1 MNILEMLDRIPD
13 FRVVGRCKYRLGL
26 VLGLALIAMMGGAT
40 SYRQMARFANAHL
53 DWLRRAFFPDL
64 RKVPSHDVFR
74 NVFVGVAPGYFCTL
88 FSFWAASLRTGGGR
102 ERTCVDGK
110 ALRGA
115 ARPDGTIPYVVSLWS
130 ETGGFVLGQ
139 TLVPEKTNEIA
150 AMPPLLGKLL
160 REGDILSADAAGC
173 QRKNAKLAVERKA
186 DYLFALKGN
195 QGSTLEEVRLLL
207 ESLLREHPE
216 ELETAVSLDKG
227 HGRIERRTC
236 HLSRNVAY
244 WREGK
249 NAWPGIRSVFRMVNE
264 RTEKGKGTTA
274 ETLFYITSLDVGA
287 REMLALTRAHWGI
300 ENRLHYVK
308 DVDFGEDACRARTGH
323 SAMNLST
330 MRHILLNLINRRRPK
345 DVGVK
350 EFHRSLAW
358 DQTLLVQLLGA

>member
-1 MNILEMLDRIPD
+1 MNILEVLDRIPD

-26 VLGLALIAMMGGAT
+26 VLGLALAAMMGGAT
-40 SYRQMARFANAHL
+40 SYRQMARFASAHR

-64 RKVPSHDVFR
+64 REIPSHDVFR

-88 FSFWAASLRTGGGR
+88 FSFWAAFLRAPRGR
-102 ERTCVDGK
+102 ERACMDGK

-139 TLVPEKTNEIA
+139 ALVPEKTNEIA
-150 AMPPLLGKLL
+150 AMPLLIEKHI

-195 QGSTLEEVRLLL
+195 QGSTLDEVRLLL
-207 ESLLREHPE
+207 ESLLQEHPE
-216 ELETAVSLDKG
+216 ELETAESLDKG
-227 HGRIERRTC
+227 HGRMERRTC
-236 HLSRNVAY
+236 HLCRNVAY

-249 NAWPGIRSVFRMVNE
+249 NAWPGIRGVCMVVNE
-264 RTEKGKGTTA
+264 RTVKGKGA
-274 ETLFYITSLDVGA
+274 EREPLFYITSLDVGA
-287 REMLALTRAHWGI
+287 AELLGLIRAHWGI

-308 DVDFGEDACRARTGH
+308 DVDFGEDTCRARAGN

-345 DVGVK
+345 DEGVK

-358 DQTLLVQLLGA
+358 DQTLLAQLLGA